1 VLEPEGIPAHV
12 IFLLL
17 AGGSLRAWPTTP
29 LLRSVLVGA
38 LGDRLDVGDA
48 VGDALLGLDAFD
60 GRADSLSVSPLGRV
74 AGSGAEGPV
83 VVGDLVAAPVV
94 LDLISCLRRTEPV
107 GFSQSP
113 LLLLILPFFLGGQH
127 AERRCCHPVTKGGP

>member
-17 AGGSLRAWPTTP
+17 AGGALRAWLAT
-29 LLRSVLVGA
+29 LLARSWPAGALAGLLAMVGA
-38 LGDRLDVGDA
+38 VG
-48 VGDALLGLDAFD
+48 GALLGLDPLD
-60 GRADSLSVSPLGRV
+60 GCADPLPIGPLGAV
-74 AGSGAEGPV
+74 LGLGAEGPV